1 MVKRSRRAQAAASLL
16 EGEEEAPSLGPNALG
31 VVADM
36 AGQILTLDNE
46 IAALLAAVEEKQV
59 ARAKLAKEQL
69 PETMLEMKVKNVT
82 LDNGAVVSIKE
93 FLSASIP
100 AETTIENAPPEE
112 QPRLRQKREKAL
124 AWLRKVK
131 AGHIIKHEIRAS
143 IPKGEEALLKRVM
156 AAMKKLK
163 VAVTDKEA
171 VHAGTLAS
179 FIRER
184 KAQGAAIPDGVI
196 DIYEGREAVIKLPKE
211 PTVTK
216 RK

>member
-1 MVKRSRRAQAAASLL
+1 MALKQSRRAKAAASLL
-16 EGEEEAPSLGPNALG
+16 EDEVEAPSLGSNALG
-31 VVADM
+31 AVADM
-36 AGQILTLDNE
+36 AEQILALDGE
-46 IAALLAAVEEKQV
+46 IAALLNAIKDKQE

-69 PETMLEMKVKNVT
+69 PEMMLEMKVKNVT
-82 LDNGAVVSIKE
+82 LDSGAVVSIKE
-93 FLSASIP
+93 FMSASIP

-112 QPRLRQKREKAL
+112 QPRLREKRAKAL

-131 AGHIIKHEIRAS
+131 AGHIIKHEVKAS

-184 KAQGAAIPDGVI
+184 KAQGADIPDGVI
-196 DIYEGREAVIKLPKE
+196 DIYEGREAVIKLPKT
-211 PTVTK
+211 PTIT